1 MGLTE
6 LIESHL
12 DLNAAVAPSEVG
24 HAKFLPCSFFFSLFV
39 LILTLVL
46 KNSETIKGNRK

>member
-24 HAKFLPCSFFFSLFV
+24 HAKFLPCSFFFFSLCFDSY
-39 LILTLVL
+39 LGF
-46 KNSETIKGNRK
+46 KEF